1 MQESRRE
8 VLAVLRGWIDRVFH
22 RDRLREHEA
31 VLGAFVDQLTG
42 LPTRFVFHE
51 ELRAA
56 RTRGVS
62 GTVVLF
68 DLDHFKLINDRLGHT
83 VGDDVLLAVAN
94 RLRQALPSGTIG
106 ARVGGDEFAMFLPR
120 ISNEDAVALTESL
133 LSAVRLP
140 LGSGGLSTWEVTFS
154 AGIATFDGQSIDD
167 MFRSA
172 DVAMYAAKARG
183 RACVV
188 VFGADM
194 GRIVT
199 ARRELASTVIE
210 LQRRNQELQNVAR
223 TDALTGLRNRLALDE
238 VLGAPGED
246 ALPPSAVAF
255 IDVDHF
261 GKYNKRYSDA
271 AGDDALRAVA
281 AAIRAAT
288 REHDLVFRKGG
299 EEFVVVLPDLAAKDA
314 LAVAQRIR
322 RGVEELQIEHVDS
335 ATAPV
340 VTVTVSL
347 ATGRRCMPLRHLL
360 LVADKQAMAAKL
372 GGGRNEVHVTEV
384 PDGDDAASTLADC
397 SLLHKA
403 ID

>member
-1 MQESRRE
+1 M
-8 VLAVLRGWIDRVFH
+8 LRGWIDRIFR
-22 RDRLREHEA
+22 RDRVREHAA
-31 VLGAFVDQLTG
+31 VRGAFVDQLTG
-42 LPTRFVFHE
+42 LATRFVFHE

-56 RTRGVS
+56 RTRCVS

-68 DLDHFKLINDRLGHT
+68 DLDHFKLINDRLGHS
-83 VGDDVLLAVAN
+83 VGDEVLIAVAN
-94 RLRQALPSGTIG
+94 RFRQALPRG
-106 ARVGGDEFAMFLPR
+106 AVLARNGGDEFAMFLPDMR
-120 ISNEDAVALTESL
+120 NEEAVPLTESL
-133 LSAVRLP
+133 LSAMRLP
-140 LGSGGLSTWEVTFS
+140 LGTGVLSKLEVTFS
-154 AGIATFDGQSIDD
+154 AGIATFDGRSIDD
-167 MFRSA
+167 TFRGA

-210 LQRRNQELQNVAR
+210 LQRRNQELHDVAR

-299 EEFVVVLPDLAAKDA
+299 EEFVVILPDVAMKDA

-335 ATAPV
+335 ASAPV

-347 ATGRRCMPLRHLL
+347 ATGPRSMPLRHLL

-372 GGGRNEVHVTEV
+372 GGGRNDVHLTEV
-384 PDGDDAASTLADC
+384 ADVAAATNTLEAFQ
-397 SLLHKA
+397 SLQRA
-403 ID
+403 ND

>member
-1 MQESRRE
+1 M
-8 VLAVLRGWIDRVFH
+8 LRGWIDRVFH

-31 VLGAFVDQLTG
+31 VRGAFVDQLTG
-42 LPTRFVFHE
+42 LATRFVFHE

-56 RTRGVS
+56 RARGVS

-83 VGDDVLLAVAN
+83 VGDEVLIAVAN
-94 RLRQALPSGTIG
+94 RLRQALPSDAIS
-106 ARVGGDEFAMFLPR
+106 ARFGGDEFVMFLPGMR
-120 ISNEDAVALTESL
+120 NEEAVPLTESL
-133 LSAVRLP
+133 LSALRLP
-140 LGSGGLSTWEVTFS
+140 LGSGVLSTWEVTFS

-167 MFRSA
+167 MFRGA

-210 LQRRNQELQNVAR
+210 LQRRNQELHNVAR

-271 AGDDALRAVA
+271 AGDDTLRAVA

-299 EEFVVVLPDLAAKDA
+299 EEFVVVLPDVAANDA

-322 RGVEELQIEHVDS
+322 R
-335 ATAPV
+335 
-340 VTVTVSL
+340 
-347 ATGRRCMPLRHLL
+347 
-360 LVADKQAMAAKL
+360 
-372 GGGRNEVHVTEV
+372 
-384 PDGDDAASTLADC
+384 
-397 SLLHKA
+397 
-403 ID
+403 